1 MIYVI
6 GSGPAGVTAARALL
20 EAGREVTMLDAGNEL
35 EADRKQAVENL
46 RRADPQLWRGESVA
60 FLKKNVAPDAKGIG
74 LKYLFGSDFPYRDL
88 TQLATFT
95 RSGAHTSPS
104 LAKGGFSN
112 VWGSAMLPYLQRD
125 IDRWPIRIDELAP
138 HYQAVLGAMNVSAR
152 TDDLAETFPLYT
164 DKAVP
169 LRLSRQAAAL
179 LADLEKEQGRLS
191 AAGIQFGASR
201 LAVRAAASSQG
212 PGCVYCGLCMYG
224 CPYDLIYNAAFTV
237 AELSRQ
243 PRFVYVP
250 NVIVRKLSETADGVR
265 IAARTKDGTPLD
277 DLVAERVYLA
287 CGVISSTQILL
298 ESLDAFDRPVTL
310 ADSCYFLLPMLRL
323 RGMADVAN
331 ESLHTLAQAF
341 IEIFNPEI
349 CDRTVHLQVYTYNDL
364 YEGAFKKMLGPLFPL
379 ARPAMQAALSRLL
392 IFQGYLHSDL
402 SPTIQLTLSRRAEG
416 ARELRIEGQPI
427 SAQTKQILR
436 RVKKLLLAHRR
447 SFKSFPAL
455 PMMHIPAPGRGFHSG
470 GTFPMSASPQEFES
484 DILGRPAGFSR
495 VHVVDSTT
503 LPSIPATTITL
514 SVMANAH
521 RIASHHDES

>member
-35 EADRKQAVENL
+35 ETERKKAVENL
-46 RRADPQLWRGESVA
+46 RLADPDLWHGERVA

-74 LKYLFGSDFPYRDL
+74 LKYLFGSDFPYRDVA
-88 TQLATFT
+88 QLATFA
-95 RSGAHTSPS
+95 RSGADTSPS

-125 IDRWPIRIDELAP
+125 IERWPIRIDDLAP

-152 TDDLAETFPLYT
+152 TDDLAKTFPLYT
-164 DKAVP
+164 DDAVP
-169 LRLSRQAAAL
+169 LRMSRQASAL
-179 LADLEKEQGRLS
+179 LTDLAKDQSRLD

-201 LAVRAAASSQG
+201 LAVRTAASSQG

-224 CPYDLIYNAAFTV
+224 CPYDLIFNAAFTV
-237 AELSRQ
+237 AELSTH
-243 PRFVYVP
+243 PKFAYVP
-250 NVIVRKLSETADGVR
+250 NVIVRKLTETAEGVR
-265 IAARTKDGTPLD
+265 IAARTKGGAPLD
-277 DLVAERVYLA
+277 DFAADRVYLA

-298 ESLDAFDRPVTL
+298 ESLEAFDRPVTL

-323 RGMADVAN
+323 RGTADVAN

-341 IEIFNPEI
+341 VEIFNPEI
-349 CDRTVHLQVYTYNDL
+349 CDRTVHLQIYTYNDL
-364 YEGAFKKMLGPLFPL
+364 YNGAFKKMLGPLFPL
-379 ARPAMQAALSRLL
+379 ARPAVQAALSRLL

-402 SPTIQLTLSRRAEG
+402 SPSIQLTLLRRTDG
-416 ARELRIEGQPI
+416 GRELRIEGQPI
-427 SAQTKQILR
+427 SAQTKEILR
-436 RVKKLLLAHRR
+436 RVKKLLRAHWS

-470 GTFPMSASPQEFES
+470 GTFPMSASPRQLES
-484 DILGRPAGFSR
+484 DVLGRPAGFSR

-521 RIASHHDES
+521 RIASRHDPS